1 MQPEYLSSS
10 HNGNASNDRAT
21 AALLAGGGGDGVSA
35 FVLRRWRPGTNPPEP
50 VFVTWLLNIG
60 CFCLTVRYGRFSLK
74 RGEWC
79 IDTGSGPR
87 SAPSPLEQ
95 ARVEALLTREFLEK
109 RLNRPLPVA
118 PALACLDMDTDR
130 RIERLARRSR
140 VPLLWDLEGYTGRL
154 ADAAARAGL
163 RQPLE
168 RWQALEE
175 ISALIEGAAP
185 VGAGPSR
192 DDIKSRASK
201 ERHQP

>member
-10 HNGNASNDRAT
+10 HNGNAANDRAT
-21 AALLAGGGGDGVSA
+21 AALLVGGGVDGISA
-35 FVLRRWRPGTNPPEP
+35 FVLRCRHKEGDATEP
-50 VFVTWLLNIG
+50 VFVTWLLKIG

-87 SAPSPLEQ
+87 ITPSPLEQ
-95 ARVEALLTREFLEK
+95 AQVEALLIREILQE
-109 RLNRPLPVA
+109 RLNRPLSVA
-118 PALACLDMDTDR
+118 SALALFDMDPDR

-175 ISALIEGAAP
+175 ASALIGGAAP
-185 VGAGPSR
+185 VGAGPFR
-192 DDIKSRASK
+192 DDIKSSGSK

>member
-10 HNGNASNDRAT
+10 HNGNAANDRAT
-21 AALLAGGGGDGVSA
+21 AALLVGGGVDGVSA
-35 FVLRRWRPGTNPPEP
+35 FVLRHWRPGTDPPEP
-50 VFVTWLLNIG
+50 VFVTWLLKIG

-87 SAPSPLEQ
+87 ITPSPLEQ
-95 ARVEALLTREFLEK
+95 AQVEALLIREILQE
-109 RLNRPLPVA
+109 RLNRPLSVA
-118 PALACLDMDTDR
+118 SALALFDMDPDR

-185 VGAGPSR
+185 VGAGPFR
-192 DDIKSRASK
+192 DDIKSSASK

>member
-21 AALLAGGGGDGVSA
+21 AALLTGGGGDGVSA

-109 RLNRPLPVA
+109 RLNRPAACCAGPGLLGYGPRPAHRALGPTKPRSAAVRPGRLHRAIGRCRGKSRAPPATGKVA
-118 PALACLDMDTDR
+118 GPGGDIRPR
-130 RIERLARRSR
+130 RGRRSR
-140 VPLLWDLEGYTGRL
+140 WR
-154 ADAAARAGL
+154 RAI
-163 RQPLE
+163 P
-168 RWQALEE
+168 
-175 ISALIEGAAP
+175 
-185 VGAGPSR
+185 
-192 DDIKSRASK
+192 
-201 ERHQP
+201 